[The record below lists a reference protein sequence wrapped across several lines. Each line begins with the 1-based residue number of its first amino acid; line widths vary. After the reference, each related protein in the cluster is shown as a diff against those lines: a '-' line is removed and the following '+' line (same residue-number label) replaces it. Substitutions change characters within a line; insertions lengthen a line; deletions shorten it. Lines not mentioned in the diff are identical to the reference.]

1 MSFIFLPIM
10 AGIFFTYPDEI
21 FKTDFEIDKIS
32 ILLAKDDIAAKDKR
46 DSQIFDDAFVS
57 DI

>member
-1 MSFIFLPIM
+1 M